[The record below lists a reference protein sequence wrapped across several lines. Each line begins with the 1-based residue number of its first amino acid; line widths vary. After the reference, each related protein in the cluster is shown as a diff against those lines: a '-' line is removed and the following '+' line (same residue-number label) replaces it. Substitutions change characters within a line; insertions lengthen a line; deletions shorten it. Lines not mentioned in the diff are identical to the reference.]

1 MVTNQILFPIMRFPI
16 LSFRLQRN
24 QRAFGRVAV
33 EGQAMGKPVIAS
45 AHGGAL
51 ETVRDGLTGWLFEN
65 DNALDL
71 AMKMRAALS
80 SGDDL
85 KRIGRNARTFVE
97 ENYTVEK
104 CVGQNG
110 AHTGRFLVNF

>member
-1 MVTNQILFPIMRFPI
+1 MQALVKKAG
-16 LSFRLQRN
+16 LSDRVHFVGDQSNIVPYYALSDLVVSASTEPE
-24 QRAFGRVAV
+24 AFGRVAV

-97 ENYTVEK
+97 ETI
-104 CVGQNG
+104 
-110 AHTGRFLVNF
+110 R